1 MTQNK
6 HHIVIIG
13 GGAGGLELVTQLG
26 DTLGKSNKAK
36 ITLIDQKLT
45 HIWKPLLH
53 EIAAGT
59 LNPSDEET
67 NYYAH
72 AAKHHY
78 EFVLGSFEQLD
89 SHTKT
94 IQLRKTQSSKY
105 DQTEHIH
112 LNYDT
117 LILAVGSVSNDFN
130 TLGVKEYCHFL
141 DSRQQAEVFQ
151 QDLLHLYLDA
161 QNKNIERNLHIGII
175 GAGATGV
182 ELAAELVQAKQNFY
196 KYGLN
201 KINPKNV
208 KITLIEGADRILPAL
223 SSTMATHST
232 QQLERMKVDVLTAK
246 RVEKVDAE
254 KIYFNDGTHIDAELK
269 VWAAGIKTPAVIQNL
284 VGFEKD
290 RMGRLDVYATLQ
302 TKTDPNIFAFGD
314 CAHCILDAREAALGP
329 RAQVAS
335 QQASFLVDAMK
346 ARINQ
351 KPQPMF
357 VFSDKGSL
365 VSLSKN
371 KAVGELLGQVNVQ
384 GFVAKSMYV
393 SLYRLHQATIYG
405 YAHAGLLTAK
415 DFVTR
420 KIAPKIKLH

>member
-1 MTQNK
+1 MSEL
-6 HHIVIIG
+6 HHIVVVG

-26 DTLGKSNKAK
+26 DTLGKSKKAK
-36 ITLIDQKLT
+36 ITLVDQKLT

-59 LNPSDEET
+59 MNPNDEET

-78 EFVLGSFEQLD
+78 EFILGRFEKLD
-89 SHTKT
+89 KDLKQISIAK
-94 IQLRKTQSSKY
+94 IQASKY
-105 DQTEHIH
+105 EAFPEQHT
-112 LNYDT
+112 LTYDT
-117 LILAVGSVSNDFN
+117 LILAVGSVSNDFH
-130 TLGVKEYCHFL
+130 TQGVAEFCHYL
-141 DSRQQAEVFQ
+141 DSRQQAEIFQ

-161 QNKNIERNLHIGII
+161 QNKNINRDLHIAII

-182 ELAAELVQAKQNFY
+182 ELAAELSEAKQNFY

-201 KINPKNV
+201 KINPNLV
-208 KITLIEGADRILPAL
+208 KISLIEGAQRILPAL
-223 SSTMATHST
+223 SDKIAEHAT
-232 QQLERMKVDVLTAK
+232 QQLQRMKIDILTEK

-254 KIYFNDGTHIDAELK
+254 KIYFNDGTSINAELK
-269 VWAAGIKTPAVIQNL
+269 VWVAGIKTPTVIEKLQ
-284 VGFEKD
+284 GFKKD

-302 TKTDPNIFAFGD
+302 TQSDPNIFAFGD
-314 CAHCILDAREAALGP
+314 CAHCILDAREPALGP

-335 QQASFLVDAMK
+335 QQATFLVDAMQ
-346 ARINQ
+346 ARLNGKQ
-351 KPQPMF
+351 QPMF
-357 VFSDKGSL
+357 QFSDKGSL

-393 SLYRLHQATIYG
+393 SLYRMHQATIYG

-420 KIAPKIKLH
+420 KITPKIKLH